1 VVKYEGMHKNRVTQS
16 IIIGIVALLSAA
28 SWSGLKGVLYGY
40 GSWTWP
46 AYGFLVLLVALS
58 LSWVLSKSRTILS
71 ITFAFALVS
80 FLLIFGLRL
89 EYLAALVV
97 AVALFAIGS
106 FRAVNEKEV
115 RIKLHA
121 HKVVRKGMP
130 FVLTGLAL
138 LIASAYYFS
147 PLAQQ
152 GQDQIKIPRPLFNIV
167 IKPVLLTVE
176 QELDAS
182 EIAEQF
188 GITVEGT
195 LTENKQLEEVLYLAV
210 NAEINKYTRDY
221 KEYFPL
227 GLAVG
232 MFLTIKAIG
241 LFFGW
246 LTILLSWLI
255 FRLLVIS
262 GAVKIQEKAVLKEE
276 IQI

>member
-1 VVKYEGMHKNRVTQS
+1 MHKNRVTQS
-16 IIIGIVALLSAA
+16 VIIGIIALLSTA
-28 SWSGLKGVLYGY
+28 SWSGLKDVLYGG
-40 GSWTWP
+40 GSWIWP
-46 AYGFLVLLVALS
+46 AYGFLILLVALS
-58 LSWVLSKSRTILS
+58 LSWILSKSRTILS

-97 AVALFAIGS
+97 AIALFAIGS

-115 RIKLHA
+115 RIKIHST
-121 HKVVRKGMP
+121 KISRKGLP

-138 LIASAYYFS
+138 LIVSAYYFS

-152 GQDQIKIPRPLFNIV
+152 GQDQLKIPRPLFNIV
-167 IKPVLLTVE
+167 IKPVLLTIE

-188 GITVEGT
+188 GTTVEGT
-195 LTENKQLEEVLYLAV
+195 LTENKQLEEVLYLTV
-210 NAEINKYTRDY
+210 NAEINKYTKDY

-232 MFLTIKAIG
+232 MFFAIKAIG
-241 LFFGW
+241 MFFGW
-246 LTILLSWLI
+246 ITILLCWII
-255 FRLLVIS
+255 FKLLVVS
-262 GAVKIQEKAVLKEE
+262 GAVKIHEKAVLKQE

>member
-1 VVKYEGMHKNRVTQS
+1 MQKNRITQS

-28 SWSGLKGVLYGY
+28 SWSGLKGVLYS
-40 GSWTWP
+40 GSNWTWP
-46 AYGFLVLLVALS
+46 AYGFLILLVSLS
-58 LSWVLSKSRTILS
+58 LSWILSKSRTILS

-89 EYLAALVV
+89 EYLIVLFA
-97 AVALFAIGS
+97 AVALFALGS

-115 RIKLHA
+115 RIKLHST
-121 HKVVRKGMP
+121 KISRKGLP

-152 GQDQIKIPRPLFNIV
+152 GQDQIRIPRPLFNIA

-176 QELDAS
+176 QELNAL

-188 GITVEGT
+188 DIELEGT
-195 LTENKQLEEVLYLAV
+195 LSKNEQLEEVLYLAV
-210 NAEINKYTRDY
+210 NTEINKYTKDY

-227 GLAVG
+227 GLALG
-232 MFLTIKAIG
+232 MFFAIKAIG
-241 LFFGW
+241 MFFGW
-246 LTILLSWLI
+246 MTILLSWIIFKLLI
-255 FRLLVIS
+255 VT
-262 GAVKIQEKAVLKEE
+262 GAVKIHEKAVLKQE

>member
-1 VVKYEGMHKNRVTQS
+1 VVKYKSMHKNRVTQS
-16 IIIGIVALLSAA
+16 VIIGIVALLSAA
-28 SWSGLKGVLYGY
+28 SWSGLKDVLYSG
-40 GSWTWP
+40 GSWIWP
-46 AYGFLVLLVALS
+46 AYGFLILLVALS
-58 LSWVLSKSRTILS
+58 LSWILSKSRTILS

-80 FLLIFGLRL
+80 FLLIFGLKL

-121 HKVVRKGMP
+121 HKVVRRGMP

-152 GQDQIKIPRPLFNIV
+152 GQNQLKIPRPLFNIA
-167 IKPVLLTVE
+167 IKPVFLTVG
-176 QELDAS
+176 QELDTPG
-182 EIAEQF
+182 AEN
-188 GITVEGT
+188 E
-195 LTENKQLEEVLYLAV
+195 QLEEVLYLAV
-210 NAEINKYTRDY
+210 NAEINKYTQSY

-227 GLAVG
+227 GLAIG
-232 MFLTIKAIG
+232 MFLAIKAIG
-241 LFFGW
+241 MFFGW
-246 LTILLSWLI
+246 ITILLCWII
-255 FRLLVIS
+255 FKLLVVS
-262 GAVKIQEKAVLKEE
+262 GAVKIHEKAVLKQE